1 MYLILNREGIIITLK
16 SLFVTMQRRNID
28 EYDKR
33 LRHDTHA
40 NTALIMRTLNL
51 SSTSRSSH
59 FTKMKLE
66 ADTIS

>member
-33 LRHDTHA
+33 LRHDTPKHK
-40 NTALIMRTLNL
+40 
-51 SSTSRSSH
+51 S
-59 FTKMKLE
+59 KML
-66 ADTIS
+66 AFLQISYIQLVIQNGPMWG